1 MQPLA
6 IAIGMRLECPA
17 CAAAY
22 DVPDTLLKPGQP
34 VRCVRCHALWQ
45 SPSADAPSSAPP
57 QPAPLPQP
65 APPPTPRANPVLPL
79 QPGRPPAVSAPP
91 AGHPRASLTAPLLA
105 WLGSLAI
112 LAGAGAALV
121 YHRAAVIE
129 AWPPAARLFLAL
141 GLH

>member
-1 MQPLA
+1 M
-6 IAIGMRLECPA
+6 GMRLECPS

-45 SPSADAPSSAPP
+45 PSPDAIPEPAPTAPP
-57 QPAPLPQP
+57 AL
-65 APPPTPRANPVLPL
+65 PPPSRPNPPAPL
-79 QPGRPPAVSAPP
+79 QPGRPPAVSTP
-91 AGHPRASLTAPLLA
+91 ARRPRASLAAPVLA
-105 WLGSLAI
+105 WVASLAV
-112 LAGAGAALV
+112 LVGAGAALV